1 MQLEQMEIAVVGAGE
16 MGGAIVCGLV
26 AGGRVPA
33 GNIRVSNPTRPKLE
47 ALERACPGVHI
58 TTSNKE
64 AVRGAHLVVLAVKP
78 RLVERVLGE
87 MATDLLPDALVVSVA
102 AGVPLEQLAGWAG
115 EGRTV
120 FRALPNIAVEVAAG
134 VTAISCKNAT
144 DGQRALVTDLFASM
158 GAAFVVPEERLDA
171 YMSLASCGLAYAFR
185 YIRAAMEGG
194 VELGIPAAE
203 AKQAVMAT
211 LEGAVAL
218 LRTHGSH
225 PEAEVDR
232 VTTPGGLTIRG
243 LNAMEAHG
251 FTSAVVAGLR
261 SSLPR

>member
-1 MQLEQMEIAVVGAGE
+1 MPTCRWPRAG
-16 MGGAIVCGLV
+16 L
-26 AGGRVPA
+26 
-33 GNIRVSNPTRPKLE
+33 PTP
-47 ALERACPGVHI
+47 
-58 TTSNKE
+58 S
-64 AVRGAHLVVLAVKP
+64 
-78 RLVERVLGE
+78 
-87 MATDLLPDALVVSVA
+87 
-102 AGVPLEQLAGWAG
+102 
-115 EGRTV
+115 
-120 FRALPNIAVEVAAG
+120 
-134 VTAISCKNAT
+134 AISVPPW
-144 DGQRALVTDLFASM
+144 RA
-158 GAAFVVPEERLDA
+158 
-171 YMSLASCGLAYAFR
+171 
-185 YIRAAMEGG
+185 G

-251 FTSAVVAGLR
+251 FTAAVVAGLR

>member
-47 ALERACPGVHI
+47 ALECACPGVHI

-78 RLVERVLGE
+78 QLVERVLGE
-87 MATDLLPDALVVSVA
+87 MTTDLLPDALVVSVA
-102 AGVPLEQLAGWAG
+102 AGVTLERLAGWAG

-134 VTAISCKNAT
+134 VTAISNQHAT

-158 GAAFVVPEERLDA
+158 GTAFVVPEERLDA
-171 YMSLASCGLAYAFR
+171 YMSLASC
-185 YIRAAMEGG
+185 
-194 VELGIPAAE
+194 E

-218 LRTHGSH
+218 LRAHGSH

-251 FTSAVVAGLR
+251 FTAAVVAGLR